1 MHLLLQLFCDAV
13 EAKSPGSFD
22 EHHLVV
28 QLPERIAVQE
38 LVRRGEEGCV
48 REFEACSMGTDLRS
62 YAYQRVHA
70 TLLTEAVDLTI
81 QLLCVPSALQDIA
94 QQEGPLTLVVHTT

>member
-38 LVRRGEEGCV
+38 LVGCGKEGCV